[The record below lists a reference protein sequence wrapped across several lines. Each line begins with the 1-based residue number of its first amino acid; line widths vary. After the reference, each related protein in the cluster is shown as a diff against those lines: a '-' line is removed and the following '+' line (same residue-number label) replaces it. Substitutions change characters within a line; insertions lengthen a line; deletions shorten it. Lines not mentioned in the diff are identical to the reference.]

1 MVRLLV
7 LGVCLSFVLG
17 QALAQDMSNPFAVR
31 LEQAWKLVKE
41 RYYDVGFRGHDWD
54 QIGEQYRAKLADIK
68 DWNAL
73 YNLLDAMYGELGD
86 DHSTVLSP
94 ATARLYLSGSPCQSL
109 PFKEPADPPPGQTP
123 PAKTPDASSSTPPQK
138 PAKDSKPSS
147 GSGGLAYQ
155 PPRVSFSGGVVVMK
169 LTNLVDSDG
178 LAQLQDAVRRYESK
192 AKGYVLDLRGNPGGL
207 ALRMAE
213 VAGVFM
219 RGFPWRIVS
228 RGVGGIPFPT
238 IPLLGKPQ
246 TSKPLVVLIDG
257 GVNSAAEGLAG
268 ALKNAKRAYLIG
280 TKTAG
285 NTEALTPYCFSDGGV
300 ALVAGG
306 VLAPLSGPTWEGRGV
321 EPDLLEAD
329 AKKQLEAAQRYILSR
344 K

>member
-1 MVRLLV
+1 MVRWFV
-7 LGVCLSFVLG
+7 LGICLSF
-17 QALAQDMSNPFAVR
+17 ALAQELSNPFAVR

-41 RYYDVGFRGHDWD
+41 RYYDVNFRGHDWE
-54 QIGEQYRAKLADIK
+54 QIGQQYRAKLADIR
-68 DWNAL
+68 DWDGL

-94 ATARLYLSGSPCQSL
+94 ATAKLYLSGSPCQAL
-109 PFKEPADPPPGQTP
+109 PFKEPADPPAGQTP
-123 PAKTPDASSSTPPQK
+123 PAKTQDSSTQPQK
-138 PAKDSKPSS
+138 PAAKDSKPSD
-147 GSGGLAYQ
+147 GAAFQ
-155 PPRVSFSGGVVVMK
+155 PSQVSFADGVVLLK
-169 LTNLVDSDG
+169 LTNLVDADG
-178 LAQLQDAVRRYESK
+178 LAQVQDAIRRYDAK

-219 RGFPWRIVS
+219 RGLPWRIVS

-238 IPLLGKPQ
+238 IPFIGKPQ
-246 TSKPLVVLIDG
+246 TAKPLVVLIDG

-300 ALVAGG
+300 ALVANG

-329 AKKQLEAAQRYILSR
+329 SKKQLEAAQRYIKGR